1 MTEEEKLIIAKICR
15 NEKLRK
21 KNPNNVLEPDTMVVV
36 NYMLMNKTI
45 VQPFLFKHG
54 VKILNRSNNN
64 S

>member
-1 MTEEEKLIIAKICR
+1 MTEEEKLIIAKICS

-21 KNPNNVLEPDTMVVV
+21 KYPNNVLEPDTMVVV

-45 VQPFLFKHG
+45 VQPFLFNHE
-54 VKILNRSNNN
+54 VKVLNRSNN